1 MLFLAEPMPMS
12 MLVILLK
19 DDPQYQVLE
28 NLFTGNPH
36 LKTGFTL
43 RELLTLSSLSLRS
56 QRVLKELFGG
66 RYSTVLTPGF
76 DFEYQN
82 EKWMVEEIDT
92 QRGFRQF
99 VTTLLERAVRSG
111 DYPLG
116 SAVSTEDFR
125 LIEFLVRKQN
135 EVYQED
141 LGDPEAEGFPT
152 TQELL
157 DFISRSLK
165 GRYGKSS
172 ILDYQ
177 FVQVFLDSLHE
188 FEAILIKREFGA

>member
-1 MLFLAEPMPMS
+1 MS

-36 LKTGFTL
+36 LKTGFIF
-43 RELLTLSSLSLRS
+43 RELFKLSSLTLCDK
-56 QRVLKELFGG
+56 RVLKGLFGG

-92 QRGFRQF
+92 QRGFHQF
-99 VTTLLERAVRSG
+99 VTKMLDLAVRSRE
-111 DYPLG
+111 YVPG
-116 SAVSTEDFR
+116 SPVSTDDFR

-135 EVYQED
+135 EVYRKD
-141 LGDPEAEGFPT
+141 FGDPEEEGFPI
-152 TQELL
+152 TQESL
-157 DFISRSLK
+157 DFISRSLRD
-165 GRYGKSS
+165 RYGEST
-172 ILDYQ
+172 IFDYQ
-177 FVQVFLDSLHE
+177 FVKAFLDSLHD
-188 FEAILIKREFGA
+188 FEAILIKRDFEA